1 MPCKNP
7 SCPRQSLDELELMRL
22 TAQQLRQ
29 TEYPS
34 EITSKLG
41 SFVSC
46 AHCANEM
53 LAAWI
58 DELRWFKSL
67 RYK

>member
-1 MPCKNP
+1 MPCKNKQ
-7 SCPRQSLDELELMRL
+7 CPRQSVDELELMRL
-22 TAQQLRQ
+22 TEEQLRQ
-29 TEYPS
+29 TTYPS

-53 LAAWI
+53 IATWLS
-58 DELRWFKSL
+58 ELRW
-67 RYK
+67 YKTQRHK

>member
-1 MPCKNP
+1 MACKNGK
-7 SCPRQSLDELELMRL
+7 CPRQTLDVLELMRL
-22 TAQQLRQ
+22 TAQQLRD

-53 LAAWI
+53 LASWI
-58 DELRWFKSL
+58 DELRYLKTQ